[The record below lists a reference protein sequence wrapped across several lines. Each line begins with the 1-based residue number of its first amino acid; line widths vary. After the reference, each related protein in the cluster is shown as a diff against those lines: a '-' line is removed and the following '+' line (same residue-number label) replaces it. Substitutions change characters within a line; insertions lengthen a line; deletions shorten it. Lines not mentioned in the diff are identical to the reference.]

1 MSELYLLLTAV
12 VILTAL
18 LVSYRRTGDPL
29 SPLVIFA
36 PMLFYVYAYHPFV
49 IQSGDISLSAP
60 TIFDGRPWIAETS
73 PTANPLCVF
82 FPRSGDIEY
91 ILLVHLISVTAF
103 CLGASYY
110 RRTTGDDQRFRILE
124 QAVSPRVRQRFFQ
137 LSLVLG
143 TLGFVAFWWLVSRS
157 GGLVRMFFHPKPFL
171 ISTSGYIGE
180 LPMLTYPALLLLAAC
195 WQGQRL
201 TGGRLLTL
209 LYIASPQ
216 VSWAIIGK
224 RRGTI
229 FLIAAMLAACW
240 FLMKNK
246 KPNWTVILG
255 GVGMLGLLLLFVV
268 AQRQTSALPDIALQ
282 EIGLQATLTGNHPLT
297 TGDEFVA
304 AGATILA
311 SKQYGHHFW
320 GARAIS
326 MFLIRP
332 IPSAFWPTKWHD
344 IGLEWMETQ
353 PGMYGLTT
361 SQWNSAMGFSPALGT
376 AGGFVADA
384 YLEWS
389 WGGVVAC
396 YFLGFGFSW
405 LWKQWGIHG
414 GVWTALYIEAMILS
428 VYLPSQSLGAW
439 SYRFALLD
447 VPTVVVFRGL
457 IPKLG
462 RGRSPVRH
470 VQIPLQPF

>member
-1 MSELYLLLTAV
+1 MSEVYLLLTAV
-12 VILTAL
+12 VILAAL

-49 IQSGDISLSAP
+49 IQSRDISLSES
-60 TIFDGRPWIAETS
+60 TIADGRLLIGET
-73 PTANPLCVF
+73 TTAANPLLHF
-82 FPRSGDIEY
+82 FPRPGDVEY
-91 ILLVHLISVTAF
+91 ILLVNLISVTAF

-110 RRTTGDDQRFRILE
+110 RRTAGDDQRFRILE
-124 QAVSPRVRQRFFQ
+124 QAASPRVRQRFFQ

-143 TLGFVAFWWLVSRS
+143 TLGFVAFWWLVLRS

-171 ISTSGYIGE
+171 VSTSGYIGE

-201 TGGRLLTL
+201 TGGRLLMW

-216 VSWAIIGK
+216 LSWAIIGK

-255 GVGMLGLLLLFVV
+255 GVGMLGLLLLFVM
-268 AQRQTSALPDIALQ
+268 AQRHASPQLDL
-282 EIGLQATLTGNHPLT
+282 GLQATLTGNHPLT

-311 SKQYGHHFW
+311 SEKYEHHFW

-326 MFLIRP
+326 MFVIRP
-332 IPSAFWPTKWHD
+332 IPSALWPSKWQD
-344 IGLEWMETQ
+344 MGLGWMETQ
-353 PGMYGLTT
+353 PGLYGLTT
-361 SQWNSAMGFSPALGT
+361 SQWNAALGFCPALGT

-389 WGGVVAC
+389 WGGVLAC
-396 YFLGFGFSW
+396 YCLGLGFSW

-439 SYRFALLD
+439 SYRFALLA
-447 VPTVVVFRGL
+447 VPTVIAFCVL
-457 IPKLG
+457 IPNSRRK
-462 RGRSPVRH
+462 RSPVRH
-470 VQIPLQPF
+470 FPIPVQTF